1 MPLYTYEC
9 RECGAQT
16 DQVFRI
22 AEKPKVIKC
31 PVCRKKAAVSILS
44 IGHGGIKC
52 DSINDV
58 KWMPSA
64 LKVLQP
70 DYEKPIESRG
80 EYNRYLKEKQLV
92 CKG

>member
-1 MPLYTYEC
+1 MPLYEYQCDKCGC
-9 RECGAQT
+9 RQDRFCSINERHNHLKCVACTGDAQLIIT
-16 DQVFRI
+16 N
-22 AEKPKVIKC
+22 
-31 PVCRKKAAVSILS
+31 
-44 IGHGGIKC
+44 GHGGIKC

-70 DYEKPIESRG
+70 DHEKPIESRG
-80 EYNRYLKEKQLV
+80 EYNRYLRDKQLV

>member
-1 MPLYTYEC
+1 MPLYEYQCEK
-9 RECGAQT
+9 CGATQ
-16 DQVFRI
+16 DRFCSI
-22 AEKPKVIKC
+22 AERPDHLKC
-31 PVCRKKAAVSILS
+31 GVCKGNARRVFTA
-44 IGHGGIKC
+44 GYGGIRC

-70 DYEKPIESRG
+70 DHEKPIETRG
-80 EYNRYLKEKQLV
+80 EYNRYLRDRQLV